1 MTMTCADAAARID
14 GFVDGELN
22 PSLAIDVARHLG
34 QCRPCDASV
43 QRLLAIREALADT
56 SARAVDQLDL
66 SGVWAQVDRAIGKV
80 EGQQKWRDVGRDRA
94 AAKRGV
100 LPRRLAWGAAAA
112 IAAGTVLFLRPVGG
126 PGTIG
131 PVAPAAQVAKA
142 GAQGQLVKVES
153 KRLPNHVYIDRLAGK
168 DIALRREPKS
178 GTTMIWVN
186 HEVERNGW

>member
-14 GFVDGELN
+14 GFVDGELS

-34 QCRPCDASV
+34 QCRRCDVSV
-43 QRLLAIREALADT
+43 QRLLAIREALTDT

-66 SGVWAQVDRAIGKV
+66 SGVWAQVDRAIAKV
-80 EGQQKWRDVGRDRA
+80 EGQQEWRDRA

-100 LPRRLAWGAAAA
+100 LPRRLGWGAAAA
-112 IAAGTVLFLRPVGG
+112 IAAGMALYVRLAGG
-126 PGTIG
+126 PDTVVPI
-131 PVAPAAQVAKA
+131 PPIVRDTKP
-142 GAQGQLVKVES
+142 GAQTQLAKNVEP

-168 DIALRREPKS
+168 DIALRREKKS

>member
-14 GFVDGELN
+14 GFVDGELS

-34 QCRPCDASV
+34 QCRRCDASV
-43 QRLLAIREALADT
+43 QRLLAIREALADG

-66 SGVWAQVDRAIGKV
+66 SGVWAQVDQAIAKV
-80 EGQQKWRDVGRDRA
+80 EGQQEWRDRA

-112 IAAGTVLFLRPVGG
+112 IAAGTALFMRPVGG
-126 PGTIG
+126 RETVG
-131 PVAPAAQVAKA
+131 PIAPVAQVAKG
-142 GAQGQLVKVES
+142 GAQAQLAKVES

-186 HEVERNGW
+186 HEVERSGW

>member
-1 MTMTCADAAARID
+1 MTMTCTDAAARID
-14 GFVDGELN
+14 GFVDGELT

-34 QCRPCDASV
+34 QCRRCDTSV

-66 SGVWAQVDRAIGKV
+66 SGVWAQVDRAISKV
-80 EGQQKWRDVGRDRA
+80 EGQQEWRDRA

-112 IAAGTVLFLRPVGG
+112 IAAGMAIFLRPLAG
-126 PGTIG
+126 PDVTPPAKGT
-131 PVAPAAQVAKA
+131 PSQLAKA
-142 GAQGQLVKVES
+142 EQ

-168 DIALRREPKS
+168 DINLRREPKS

-186 HEVERNGW
+186 HEVERSGW

>member
-14 GFVDGELN
+14 GFVDGELS

-34 QCRPCDASV
+34 QCPRCDASV
-43 QRLLAIREALADT
+43 QSLLAIREALADG

-66 SGVWAQVDRAIGKV
+66 SGVWAQVDRAIARV
-80 EGQQKWRDVGRDRA
+80 EGQQEWRDLGRDRA
-94 AAKRGV
+94 AAKRGI
-100 LPRRLAWGAAAA
+100 LPRRLGWGAAAA
-112 IAAGTVLFLRPVGG
+112 IAAGTALFMRPVGG
-126 PGTIG
+126 PVVG
-131 PVAPAAQVAKA
+131 PVAPSAQVAKS
-142 GAQGQLVKVES
+142 GAPAQLAKAES

-186 HEVERNGW
+186 HEVERSGW

>member
-14 GFVDGELN
+14 GFVDGELS

-34 QCRPCDASV
+34 QCRRCDASV

-66 SGVWAQVDRAIGKV
+66 SGVWAQVDHAIAKV
-80 EGQQKWRDVGRDRA
+80 EGQQEWRDRT
-94 AAKRGV
+94 AAKRGI

-112 IAAGTVLFLRPVGG
+112 IAAGTALFLRPVGG
-126 PGTIG
+126 PYAVTPMAGG
-131 PVAPAAQVAKA
+131 KPVATQVAKA
-142 GAQGQLVKVES
+142 ES

-186 HEVERNGW
+186 HEVERSGW

>member
-1 MTMTCADAAARID
+1 MTMTCADAASRID
-14 GFVDGELN
+14 PFVDGELN

-34 QCRPCDASV
+34 QCRRCDASV
-43 QRLLAIREALADT
+43 QRLLAIREALTDG

-66 SGVWAQVDRAIGKV
+66 SGVWAQVDQAIGRI
-80 EGQQKWRDVGRDRA
+80 EGQQEWRDRA

-112 IAAGTVLFLRPVGG
+112 IAAGTALFLRPVGG
-126 PGTIG
+126 PDAVTPMAGMK
-131 PVAPAAQVAKA
+131 PVATQVAKA
-142 GAQGQLVKVES
+142 ES

>member
-14 GFVDGELN
+14 GFVDGELS

-34 QCRPCDASV
+34 QCRRCDASV
-43 QRLLAIREALADT
+43 QRLLAIREALADG

-66 SGVWAQVDRAIGKV
+66 SGVWAQVDRAIAKV
-80 EGQQKWRDVGRDRA
+80 EGQQEWRDRA

-112 IAAGTVLFLRPVGG
+112 IAAGTALFMRPVGG
-126 PGTIG
+126 PDAVTPMASVK
-131 PVAPAAQVAKA
+131 PVATQVA
-142 GAQGQLVKVES
+142 KVES

-186 HEVERNGW
+186 HEVERSGW

>member
-34 QCRPCDASV
+34 QCRRCDASV
-43 QRLLAIREALADT
+43 QRLLAIREALADG
-56 SARAVDQLDL
+56 SARAVDRLDL
-66 SGVWAQVDRAIGKV
+66 SGVWAQVDHAIEKV
-80 EGQQKWRDVGRDRA
+80 EGQQVWRDRA
-94 AAKRGV
+94 AAKRGMV
-100 LPRRLAWGAAAA
+100 PRRLAWGAAAA
-112 IAAGTVLFLRPVGG
+112 IAAGTALFLRPVGG
-126 PGTIG
+126 PVALT
-131 PVAPAAQVAKA
+131 PVAGAKPVATQVAKA
-142 GAQGQLVKVES
+142 DS

>member
-14 GFVDGELN
+14 GFVDGELS

-34 QCRPCDASV
+34 QCGRCDASV
-43 QRLLAIREALADT
+43 QRLLAIREALADA
-56 SARAVDQLDL
+56 SSRAVDQLDL
-66 SGVWAQVDRAIGKV
+66 SGVWAQVDSAIAKV
-80 EGQQKWRDVGRDRA
+80 EGQQEWRDRA

-112 IAAGTVLFLRPVGG
+112 IAAGTALFMRPVGG
-126 PGTIG
+126 PDAVTPAAGVK
-131 PVAPAAQVAKA
+131 PVATQVAKN
-142 GAQGQLVKVES
+142 ES

-186 HEVERNGW
+186 HEVERSGW

>member
-1 MTMTCADAAARID
+1 MTMTCADAASRID
-14 GFVDGELN
+14 PFVDGELS

-34 QCRPCDASV
+34 QCRRCDASV
-43 QRLLAIREALADT
+43 QRLLAIREALADG

-66 SGVWAQVDRAIGKV
+66 SGVWAQVDRAVGRI
-80 EGQQKWRDVGRDRA
+80 EGQQEWRDRA

-112 IAAGTVLFLRPVGG
+112 IAAGTALFMRPVGG
-126 PGTIG
+126 PVVG
-131 PVAPAAQVAKA
+131 PIAPSAQVAKA
-142 GAQGQLVKVES
+142 GANPQLAKVDS